1 MSTPMDQTL
10 LEMFNHL
17 AQQQPALLP
26 RLAQVVAVAQ
36 GVDVAEFEL
45 WRARG
50 YAAPS
55 PNAVKR
61 ACVLRN
67 GLPGATWVET
77 GTNRGDTT
85 ALLARHGRMV
95 YSLEPAPGL
104 FAFARQR
111 FADDPTVEIINAPSE
126 TALPALLPRLSGDV
140 NFWLDGHH
148 SGGETF
154 KGPNDTP
161 IVEELQC
168 IAANLSRWDKVVVMV
183 DDVRLFNGRVYTY
196 GPYPSRDHLVDWARE
211 HRMTW
216 HIEQDIFICRT
227 V

>member
-1 MSTPMDQTL
+1 MNAPLDQTL

-17 AQQQPALLP
+17 AQRQPALVP
-26 RLAQVVAVAQ
+26 RLAQLIGAVQ
-36 GVDVAEFEL
+36 GADAAEFEH

-50 YAAPS
+50 YTAPS

-85 ALLARHGRMV
+85 ALLAQHGQMV

-104 FAFARQR
+104 FAAARQR
-111 FADDPTVEIINAPSE
+111 FEGNPQVEVINAPSE
-126 TALPALLPRLSGDV
+126 TALPELLPRLRGDV
-140 NFWLDGHH
+140 NFWLDGHN

-168 IAANLSRWDKVVVMV
+168 IAANLSRWARVVVLV
-183 DDVRLFNGRVYTY
+183 DDVRLFNGRIYTY
-196 GPYPSRDHLVDWARE
+196 GPYPSRDYLVDWARE
-211 HRMTW
+211 HKMSW
-216 HIEQDIFICRT
+216 HIEQDIFVARR
-227 V
+227 